1 MLRKELICLSESGYN
16 GPLFTHTLSNIGSEA
31 DGDWIRAR
39 TVTPSTIT
47 IDGVKLKINYLNSN
61 RRFDGETIEFNV
73 LSGSGSNVKSKLYYA
88 CFDRDKNYG
97 GVAPYGAD
105 ATNVEYRWKADDFLL
120 NEDDVGK
127 EVNVWLSTE
136 PPPWL

>member
-1 MLRKELICLSESGYN
+1 MLRKELTSLSENGYN

-39 TVTPSTIT
+39 TVTPSNIT
-47 IDGVKLKINYLNSN
+47 IDGVKMKITYLNSN
-61 RRFDGETIEFNV
+61 RRFGGETTYLDV

-97 GVAPYGAD
+97 GVAPYIAAD
-105 ATNVEYRWKADDFLL
+105 TYVEYRWKDGDFLL

-136 PPPWL
+136 PPPWV

>member
-1 MLRKELICLSESGYN
+1 MLRKELTCLSESGYN
-16 GPLFTHTLSNIGSEA
+16 GPLFTHTLSGIGSEA
-31 DGDWIRAR
+31 DGDWIQAR

-47 IDGVKLKINYLNSN
+47 ILYLNSN
-61 RRFDGETIEFNV
+61 RRFGGETTSLDV

-105 ATNVEYRWKADDFLL
+105 ATNVAYRWKSDDFLL
-120 NEDDVGK
+120 NADDVGK